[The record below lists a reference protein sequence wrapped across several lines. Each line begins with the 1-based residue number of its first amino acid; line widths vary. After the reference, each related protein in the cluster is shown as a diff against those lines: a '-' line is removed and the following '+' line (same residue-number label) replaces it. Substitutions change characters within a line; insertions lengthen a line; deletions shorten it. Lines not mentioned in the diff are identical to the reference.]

1 MILQL
6 FFFASFFIPGHGGFL
21 DRADSI
27 LPIFSLMP
35 IYAIFMNAIENP
47 SIIFL
52 G

>member
-1 MILQL
+1 MKDTG
-6 FFFASFFIPGHGGFL
+6 FFIPGHGGFL

-27 LPIFSLMP
+27 LPIFSLIP
-35 IYAIFMNAIENP
+35 IYAIFINAIENP